1 MENSHS
7 TSYKKDLDKLEFGGN
22 KFMALKLMKGSLQY
36 KNQIIEMIKEW
47 KSYNDTHN
55 ANTSPWAI
63 FKNDYDDFEYYLNN
77 LEISTTDDG
86 FVPDS
91 TFFCLDE
98 DRDTM
103 VGAHIGDGIRPSE
116 RRKGYATKM
125 ISLALEECK
134 KLGMDKVLLVC
145 DKDNIGSVKSIIDNG
160 GVLENEVLKEGK
172 LIQRYWIML

>member
-47 KSYNDTHN
+47 KSYNDTHD

-103 VGAHIGDGIRPSE
+103 VGAVNIRNRAGDKKILELCREHQYSHKNLQNAIRIVYEKRHIA
-116 RRKGYATKM
+116 Y
-125 ISLALEECK
+125 EEK
-134 KLGMDKVLLVC
+134 KAA
-145 DKDNIGSVKSIIDNG
+145 SA
-160 GVLENEVLKEGK
+160 
-172 LIQRYWIML
+172 

>member
-1 MENSHS
+1 
-7 TSYKKDLDKLEFGGN
+7 
-22 KFMALKLMKGSLQY
+22 MALKLMKGSLQY

-77 LEISTTDDG
+77 LEISTADDG

-103 VGAHIGDGIRPSE
+103 VGAVNIRNRAGDKEILELCKEHQYSHKNLQNAIRIVYEKRHIA
-116 RRKGYATKM
+116 Y
-125 ISLALEECK
+125 EEK
-134 KLGMDKVLLVC
+134 KAA
-145 DKDNIGSVKSIIDNG
+145 SA
-160 GVLENEVLKEGK
+160 
-172 LIQRYWIML
+172 

>member
-77 LEISTTDDG
+77 LEISTADDG
-86 FVPDS
+86 FVRFHRVS
-91 TFFCLDE
+91 LQEKRCLHGYCHPRKHLLYRLE
-98 DRDTM
+98 IGR
-103 VGAHIGDGIRPSE
+103 AH
-116 RRKGYATKM
+116 
-125 ISLALEECK
+125 
-134 KLGMDKVLLVC
+134 V
-145 DKDNIGSVKSIIDNG
+145 
-160 GVLENEVLKEGK
+160 
-172 LIQRYWIML
+172 